1 MKLYYS
7 PPSPYARKPRV
18 VALELGLELELE
30 LVAVHSL
37 QSDYGRINPV
47 NRIPALL
54 ADDGALVFDSRVICE
69 YLDTTHHGGLLPV
82 SGPEHWAVLK
92 LQVMGDGLMDAA
104 VPRNAER
111 HRPPAQQN
119 PDRLAEYER
128 SMTQILDALEAGA
141 AALGGLNLGVIS
153 IGCALGYLDF
163 RYPDLP
169 WRPGRPRLSAW
180 YEGFAARPSMIQ
192 TRPDA

>member
-7 PPSPYARKPRV
+7 AASPYARKPRV
-18 VALELGLELELE
+18 VAAELGLELDLE
-30 LVAVHSL
+30 TVAVHSL

-54 ADDGALVFDSRVICE
+54 ANNGALVFDSRVICE
-69 YLDTTHHGGLLPV
+69 FLDTTHDGGLLPS
-82 SGPEHWAVLK
+82 SGPERWAVLK
-92 LQVMGDGLMDAA
+92 LVVLGDGLMDAA

-111 HRPPAQQN
+111 NRPPAQRN

-128 SMTQILDALEAGA
+128 SMLQILDALEAA
-141 AALGGLNLGVIS
+141 TLELGGLNLGVIS

-180 YEGFAARPSMIQ
+180 FETFAARPSMVQ